1 MAVDWTD
8 LGVYTVTPNDLSL
21 VVGSFSIGEN
31 DDTIWLEIQKIGTPG
46 PWPWSYG
53 VVTWQTTFGNELGSI
68 KAYTASAGEVFR
80 LGVGRQPRSR
90 TGSIIYRPRSF
101 NLAWVKE
108 GNPLT
113 LSFAACSGTN
123 AVSPVE
129 AGGGIAFPVVD
140 GTWRYQQ
147 NTGLLRLKL

>member
-1 MAVDWTD
+1 
-8 LGVYTVTPNDLSL
+8 
-21 VVGSFSIGEN
+21 
-31 DDTIWLEIQKIGTPG
+31 
-46 PWPWSYG
+46 
-53 VVTWQTTFGNELGSI
+53 
-68 KAYTASAGEVFR
+68 
-80 LGVGRQPRSR
+80 